1 MSEANQKRKEQ
12 IEILLDMKL
21 AQVPTG
27 NMVDEYYQKRDIHN
41 LSQALLNITRVI
53 KEEG

>member
-1 MSEANQKRKEQ
+1 MTNVERKEQ
-12 IEILLDMKL
+12 IEYLLDLKL

-27 NMVDEYYQKRDIHN
+27 NMVDEYYQTRDIHN

-53 KEEG
+53 KEEEHV

>member
-27 NMVDEYYQKRDIHN
+27 NMVDDYYQTRDINN
-41 LSQALLNITRVI
+41 LSQALLNIIRVM
-53 KEEG
+53 KEE